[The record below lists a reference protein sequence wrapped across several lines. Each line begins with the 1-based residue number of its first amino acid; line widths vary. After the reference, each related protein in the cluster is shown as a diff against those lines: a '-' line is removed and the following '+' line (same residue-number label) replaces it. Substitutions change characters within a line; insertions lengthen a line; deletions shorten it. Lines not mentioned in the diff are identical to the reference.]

1 MEKLS
6 YIVKNAIIEN
16 PLFGAKIEI
25 LNEDYCQGFDLE
37 ENNNNMTENMIK
49 CFDKYSDDRIGEKSL
64 GLRMARTLPCL
75 NYLSAKLKNVPF
87 FVTGAG
93 NSFTDNLRDA
103 NECIQLLRL
112 MSFSACLTCYVSD
125 YNSYKE

>member
-1 MEKLS
+1 
-6 YIVKNAIIEN
+6 
-16 PLFGAKIEI
+16 
-25 LNEDYCQGFDLE
+25 
-37 ENNNNMTENMIK
+37 MTENMIK

-75 NYLSAKLKNVPF
+75 YYLSAKLKNVPF

-103 NECIQLLRL
+103 NECIKLLL
-112 MSFSACLTCYVSD
+112 LKSYSAVLTCYVSD
-125 YNSYKE
+125 FSSYKEENKI